1 MSELS
6 HADRTRA
13 AQLAHQTRR
22 DRTARTSLGLAIHHL
37 EQARK
42 FAQIAE
48 RGEQGEVLR
57 RLHGD
62 AIDLYQ
68 GWPSPDRD
76 RAAS

>member
-1 MSELS
+1 MS

-13 AQLAHQTRR
+13 AQIAHQTRR

-48 RGEQGEVLR
+48 RGTQSDVLR
-57 RLHGD
+57 QLHAD
-62 AIDLYQ
+62 AIELYH